1 MITFDCTK
9 NEELGLYEGTLC
21 VRLPEISVTRYK
33 ADRNDF
39 KYEMPPPIISL
50 TDTSTSTL
58 SSLLANKSFLNSF
71 SKLEFCEFNKTGIDF
86 PLNTNARNSDCFSF
100 SQVSIKKIRL
110 D

>member
-21 VRLPEISVTRYK
+21 IRLPEISVTRYK

-39 KYEMPPPIISL
+39 KYEMRRAVSEIVEEIIE
-50 TDTSTSTL
+50 
-58 SSLLANKSFLNSF
+58 K
-71 SKLEFCEFNKTGIDF
+71 
-86 PLNTNARNSDCFSF
+86 PLD
-100 SQVSIKKIRL
+100 